1 MYHIWYIVLEELAVV
16 LENMRKGDL
25 QKRYFKFPIEKNIF
39 STGKIK
45 KSNWI
50 VFLCQLVKMVFNT
63 DYWVFGM
70 T

>member
-25 QKRYFKFPIEKNIF
+25 QKQYFKFPIGKNIF

-45 KSNWI
+45 KVIGLYFYVNW
-50 VFLCQLVKMVFNT
+50 
-63 DYWVFGM
+63 
-70 T
+70 